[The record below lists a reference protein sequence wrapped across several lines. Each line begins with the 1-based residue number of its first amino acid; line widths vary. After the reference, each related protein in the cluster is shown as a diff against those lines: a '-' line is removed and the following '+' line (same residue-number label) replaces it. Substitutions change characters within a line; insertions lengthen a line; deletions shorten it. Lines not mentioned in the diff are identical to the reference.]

1 MDTETSTL
9 PVIIRAAR
17 LAAGMSTT
25 ELAFRIG
32 VSEMAV
38 RFWESGANRPHALR
52 LPTLAKVLKIDKAAL
67 DVAYANDNGEAA

>member
-1 MDTETSTL
+1 METTTNL
-9 PVIIRAAR
+9 PDVIRAAR

-25 ELAFRIG
+25 ELAFRVG

-52 LPTLAKVLKIDKAAL
+52 LSTLAKVLKVDKTAL
-67 DVAYANDNGEAA
+67 DTAYANDNGEAA